1 MTKIIKL
8 TESELTR
15 IIKRVINEQS
25 QDDKKLLDN
34 VCKDYEYTSP
44 QTKKKFED
52 YSKKEIGG
60 GPFDLGVACK
70 AHKDGSKVIYSDKD
84 RQLMK
89 VFLNKSFLK

>member
-34 VCKDYEYTSP
+34 VCRDYEYTSAD
-44 QTKKKFED
+44 TKKKFKD

-60 GPFDLGVACK
+60 GPFDLDVACK